1 MGQAMIGLFLGL
13 DGSSTG
19 GIAATATAVE
29 FKLHAIHQER
39 TEIRVDRGNCTG
51 RDTTSFPFP
60 LERDHRQRK
69 ESSSRLLVYHW
80 YCHAVFVFLDRRNRT
95 RRVQQMLIIK
105 QCQPKIASTSLN
117 KLCGN
122 FWCLFSGQCLLHT
135 RRCPGYSVY
144 GQTNMRYKREVV
156 LLKK

>member
-1 MGQAMIGLFLGL
+1 MGQATIGLFLGL

-19 GIAATATAVE
+19 GIAVTATAVE
-29 FKLHAIHQER
+29 FKLHAIHQEG
-39 TEIRVDRGNCTG
+39 TEIRVDRGNGTG

-69 ESSSRLLVYHW
+69 ERSSRLLVCHW

-105 QCQPKIASTSLN
+105 QCQPKIALTL
-117 KLCGN
+117 
-122 FWCLFSGQCLLHT
+122 
-135 RRCPGYSVY
+135 V
-144 GQTNMRYKREVV
+144 
-156 LLKK
+156 